1 MFFVPLDV
9 ESVDFARSQE
19 AADIINS
26 WCANATKNH
35 IRDIVNPGLWS
46 DITIWGINMTV
57 QLLISTILFCKQM
70 TLHAR

>member
-1 MFFVPLDV
+1 MTYVLMFFVPPDV

-35 IRDIVNPGLWS
+35 IRDIVNPGL
-46 DITIWGINMTV
+46 
-57 QLLISTILFCKQM
+57 
-70 TLHAR
+70 